1 VKSANQPTR
10 HYQLGRR
17 ATARDERRARIVAAA
32 REELLSGRRFALE
45 AVAERAQVS
54 RVTVYAQFGDRDALL
69 ESVYDDLA
77 ASGGLLRIPEV
88 FAAADPSTALDALVG
103 VFCHFYTVH
112 RTVIRRLH
120 ALSALDS
127 ADLSGHGDRDARR
140 RQIIGVLLE
149 RSGAS
154 REGLLDTLQA
164 LTSFAFVDEL
174 AGPDSTPDEVA
185 GQVAAL
191 VGLAVAGVE
200 LPRDVHE
207 EGP

>member
-1 VKSANQPTR
+1 VKSANLPTR

-32 REELLSGRRFALE
+32 RAELLSGRRFTLE

-69 ESVYDDLA
+69 EAVYDDLA

-88 FAAADPSTALDALVG
+88 FAASDPSKALDTLVG
-103 VFCHFYTVH
+103 VFCRFYTVH
-112 RTVIRRLH
+112 RAVIRRLH
-120 ALSALDS
+120 ALSAMNS

-140 RQIIGVLLE
+140 RHIIGVLLQG
-149 RSGAS
+149 SGAADE
-154 REGLLDTLQA
+154 RLLDMLQA
-164 LTSFAFVDEL
+164 LTGFAFVDEL
-174 AGPDSTPDEVA
+174 AGRDRSPDDVA

-191 VGLAVAGVE
+191 VAAAVASVE

-207 EGP
+207 ERT